1 MFPKKYI
8 HKINNEKRILEYG
21 INFHFVG
28 AENGEELGLYKDT
41 ACGLV
46 LVALLKDCEV
56 FYEPYIIKS
65 ESILLNN

>member
-1 MFPKKYI
+1 MFPTKYI
-8 HKINNEKRILEYG
+8 HTINNEKRILEYG

-28 AENGEELGLYKDT
+28 AENGEELGLYEDT

-56 FYEPYIIKS
+56 FEERYLIEDKTNYIY
-65 ESILLNN
+65 N

>member
-28 AENGEELGLYKDT
+28 AENGEELGLYEDT

-56 FYEPYIIKS
+56 FYKPHLIQNQL
-65 ESILLNN
+65 ILLNH